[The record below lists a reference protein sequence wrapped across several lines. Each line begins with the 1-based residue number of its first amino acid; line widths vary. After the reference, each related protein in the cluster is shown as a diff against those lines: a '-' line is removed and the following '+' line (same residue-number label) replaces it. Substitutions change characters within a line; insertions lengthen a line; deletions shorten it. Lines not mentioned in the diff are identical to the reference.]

1 MRTAGDG
8 IGVGDPVGDHQVP
21 MMCTPCSIYL
31 LDTYGTIEASAAVA
45 FCHEVSFDHGSRW
58 CVHGMSTCS
67 ATPSRVILSRW
78 TLQASPRSAS
88 PKCRLIHNS
97 DRRVCK
103 PMCHFVRLFWSS
115 RNTSQWTSGRRP
127 LESAAGARGRSG
139 GWREGLVT
147 RSRLEPGRTTRWVYV
162 VEQVAALHSRKSLGT
177 RRTTARAMGEV

>member
-78 TLQASPRSAS
+78 TLQASPRSAHQS
-88 PKCRLIHNS
+88 A
-97 DRRVCK
+97 DRPTIQIVGIASRCAI
-103 PMCHFVRLFWSS
+103 VRLFWPS